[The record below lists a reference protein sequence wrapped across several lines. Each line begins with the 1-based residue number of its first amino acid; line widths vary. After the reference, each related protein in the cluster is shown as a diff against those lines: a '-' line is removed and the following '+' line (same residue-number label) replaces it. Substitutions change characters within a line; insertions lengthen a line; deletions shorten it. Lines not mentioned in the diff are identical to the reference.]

1 MKNENLKF
9 YPIIGLE
16 IHCEL
21 KTQTKMFCACLNE
34 PDCLTPNKN
43 ICPLCSGQPGS
54 LPVPNKKAII
64 YTIKTGLAL
73 NCEIAT
79 ISKFDRKNYYYPD
92 LPKGYQISQY
102 DKPLCQNGY
111 LNIGS
116 NPTRKIRIK
125 RIHIEEDTGK
135 LLHSLKENISLIDY
149 NRSGVPLMELV
160 TEPDF
165 SSGEEASEF
174 AKTLQVLFKKYLKI
188 SDADMEKGHLR
199 VEANISLSNNPKEIP
214 DYKVEIK
221 NLNSF
226 KALRDAIDFEINRQ
240 ASLLKNNE
248 AILQETRGWD
258 QEKRETFPQRFK
270 EEAQDYRYFPEP
282 DIPPIKITHNQSAIK
297 DDENQIYLD
306 EIIQSLP
313 ELPWE
318 RKNRFQKEYNLS
330 EKDAE
335 FFVFEKE
342 MGDYFEE
349 VVSELK
355 SLNKNKES
363 IKLAANYIISRLQ
376 KLISESFV
384 SIEHLKITP
393 ENFAKLIHLISQ
405 NKISSTGAQILLEEM
420 FKTGANPNY
429 IIESRGLKQI
439 SDENFLEQ
447 IVKEVINE
455 NPKAVADFKGGKK
468 EILMF
473 LVGQVMKKTSGK
485 ANPQIAKTLFE
496 KQLK

>member
-1 MKNENLKF
+1 MKNEHSKF

-43 ICPLCSGQPGS
+43 ICPLCAGQPGS

-64 YTIKTGLAL
+64 YTIKAGLAF

-116 NPTRKIRIK
+116 NPTKKIRIK

-135 LLHSLKENISLIDY
+135 LLHLIKENISLIDY

-199 VEANISLSNNPKEIP
+199 VEANISLSSNPKEIP

-282 DIPPIKITHNQSAIK
+282 DIPPIKIIHNQSAIK

-313 ELPWE
+313 ELPWQ

-330 EKDAE
+330 ERDAE

-342 MGDYFEE
+342 IGDYFEE

-376 KLISESFV
+376 KLISESFI
-384 SIEHLKITP
+384 SIEYLKITP

-405 NKISSTGAQILLEEM
+405 NKISSSGAQVVLEEM

-447 IVKEVINE
+447 IVKEVIDE
-455 NPKAVADFKGGKK
+455 NSKAVADFKKGKK

-485 ANPQIAKTLFE
+485 ANPQIAKTLFQ